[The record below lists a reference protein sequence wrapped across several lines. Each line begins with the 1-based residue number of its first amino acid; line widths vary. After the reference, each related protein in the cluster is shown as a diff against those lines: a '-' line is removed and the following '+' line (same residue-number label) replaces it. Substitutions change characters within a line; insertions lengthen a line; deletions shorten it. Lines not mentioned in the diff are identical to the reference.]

1 MSTTTIVAVYADL
14 FESSHNIKKR
24 DRRRPELKTLVEMP
38 HFATH
43 HTTEEHVKKK
53 KKKSTDPKEA
63 TSPECKCRRTPP
75 SSRYLQCRHILNSL
89 RISCETDPTERKA
102 CETDTGSTA
111 EPNSDLRG
119 EQLNEIRSN
128 EHRSVAEARAQRGRE
143 KTTNRIEARA
153 EIREREN

>member
-1 MSTTTIVAVYADL
+1 M
-14 FESSHNIKKR
+14 HQ
-24 DRRRPELKTLVEMP
+24 
-38 HFATH
+38 FA
-43 HTTEEHVKKK
+43 
-53 KKKSTDPKEA
+53 SLPSLQD

-143 KTTNRIEARA
+143 KTTNRIEARGEMEA
-153 EIREREN
+153 QRKQRETERERERERTEKRAL

>member
-63 TSPECKCRRTPP
+63 TSPECKCRRAP
-75 SSRYLQCRHILNSL
+75 SSSHYLQCRRILNSL
-89 RISCETDPTERKA
+89 RISRETDPTERK
-102 CETDTGSTA
+102 T
-111 EPNSDLRG
+111 LRNRHRIKHG
-119 EQLNEIRSN
+119 TEFRSSRRTIGKN
-128 EHRSVAEARAQRGRE
+128 Q
-143 KTTNRIEARA
+143 IQRA
-153 EIREREN
+153 EIGCRS